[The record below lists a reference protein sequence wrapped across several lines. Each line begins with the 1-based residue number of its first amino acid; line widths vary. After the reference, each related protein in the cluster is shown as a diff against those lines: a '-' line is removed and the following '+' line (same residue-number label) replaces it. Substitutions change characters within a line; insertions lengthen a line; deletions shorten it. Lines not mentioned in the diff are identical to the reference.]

1 MEVKASLLEIFICL
15 VFMFE
20 IKAIVVV
27 LLYTLKQE
35 SKFKHILWYI
45 LKGYFYILRHFLY

>member
-1 MEVKASLLEIFICL
+1 MEVKASLLDIFICL

-45 LKGYFYILRHFLY
+45 LKRYFYILRHFLY